1 MTFIIG
7 IILSVLIIFGLY
19 KIYKLHKHRIEEEKE
34 HLEVLSK
41 LNGLVM
47 SSHLRM
53 MEKIDKSAREK
64 LKELE
69 EKEKERVS
77 NLRCTKRVLALILK
91 ELGVSYANLQALI
104 ATSED
109 AQLEWDLCVELE
121 RSNPLLDILGAQLG
135 LTPTT
140 IDKIFKY
147 ANGEIGKEDFD
158 ETDMV
163 KGGIANG

>member
-1 MTFIIG
+1 MFYRILKDRVYDYSDFKYADDCKELEDCTYNDYLGYCKSGVFKYIVSNG
-7 IILSVLIIFGLY
+7 ILIEN
-19 KIYKLHKHRIEEEKE
+19 KNYKL
-34 HLEVLSK
+34 
-41 LNGLVM
+41 
-47 SSHLRM
+47 
-53 MEKIDKSAREK
+53 
-64 LKELE
+64 ELE

-104 ATSED
+104 ATNED

-135 LTPTT
+135 ISSTT

-147 ANGEIGKEDFD
+147 ANGEIGKEYFD

-163 KGGIANG
+163 KGGVANG

>member
-1 MTFIIG
+1 MFYIIKDNKIKEWGNYKFSEDCKEIVG
-7 IILSVLIIFGLY
+7 ISMEEYNKDKDRLVIKGDKLIFNPDYSEISVT
-19 KIYKLHKHRIEEEKE
+19 
-34 HLEVLSK
+34 
-41 LNGLVM
+41 
-47 SSHLRM
+47 
-53 MEKIDKSAREK
+53 
-64 LKELE
+64 
-69 EKEKERVS
+69 KEKERVA
-77 NLRCTKRVLALILK
+77 NLRCTKRVLALVLK

-121 RSNPLLDILGAQLG
+121 RSNPLLDILGAKLG

-158 ETDMV
+158 ETDIV
-163 KGGIANG
+163 KGEMNNG

>member
-1 MTFIIG
+1 MFYIIKDNKIKEWGNYKFSEDCKEIVG
-7 IILSVLIIFGLY
+7 ISMEEYNKDKDRLVIKGDELIFNQDYAEILVT
-19 KIYKLHKHRIEEEKE
+19 
-34 HLEVLSK
+34 
-41 LNGLVM
+41 
-47 SSHLRM
+47 
-53 MEKIDKSAREK
+53 REK
-64 LKELE
+64 D
-69 EKEKERVS
+69 RIA
-77 NLRCTKRVLALILK
+77 NLRCTKRVLALVLK

-147 ANGEIGKEDFD
+147 ANGEIDKEDFD
-158 ETDMV
+158 ETDIV
-163 KGGIANG
+163 KGGVANG

>member
-1 MTFIIG
+1 MFYRTKDDRMYDCG
-7 IILSVLIIFGLY
+7 YY
-19 KIYKLHKHRIEEEKE
+19 KYKPDCYELENITTEEYNKDTLKYIVDKLGYLVPNPNYEEQKKKQEEERISR
-34 HLEVLSK
+34 LT
-41 LNGLVM
+41 
-47 SSHLRM
+47 
-53 MEKIDKSAREK
+53 
-64 LKELE
+64 
-69 EKEKERVS
+69 
-77 NLRCTKRVLALILK
+77 CTKRVLALALQQLGISYARLK
-91 ELGVSYANLQALI
+91 ELI
-104 ATSED
+104 ATNEQ

-158 ETDMV
+158 ETDIV

>member
-1 MTFIIG
+1 MWYRIINDKLFDYADYEYEKNCLTTD
-7 IILSVLIIFGLY
+7 IITQ
-19 KIYKLHKHRIEEEKE
+19 
-34 HLEVLSK
+34 
-41 LNGLVM
+41 
-47 SSHLRM
+47 
-53 MEKIDKSAREK
+53 
-64 LKELE
+64 KELDDDKDKVIIKDGVLVLNPYYTNILIQRE
-69 EKEKERVS
+69 IDRVA

-104 ATSED
+104 ATNED

-121 RSNPLLDILGAQLG
+121 RSNPLLDVLGAQLG
-135 LTPTT
+135 LVPTT

>member
-1 MTFIIG
+1 MWYRILEDRIYDYSDGKYANDCLFTNIITQRELDDDKDKVVIKDG
-7 IILSVLIIFGLY
+7 ELALNPDYSNILVQ
-19 KIYKLHKHRIEEEKE
+19 
-34 HLEVLSK
+34 
-41 LNGLVM
+41 
-47 SSHLRM
+47 
-53 MEKIDKSAREK
+53 RE
-64 LKELE
+64 LD
-69 EKEKERVS
+69 RVS
-77 NLRCTKRVLALILK
+77 NLRCTKRVLALVLK

-147 ANGEIGKEDFD
+147 ANGEIDKEDFD

>member
-1 MTFIIG
+1 MWYRIINDKLFDYADYEYEKNCLTTD
-7 IILSVLIIFGLY
+7 IITQKELDDDKDKVIIKDGVL
-19 KIYKLHKHRIEEEKE
+19 
-34 HLEVLSK
+34 VLNPDYTNI
-41 LNGLVM
+41 LIQ
-47 SSHLRM
+47 R
-53 MEKIDKSAREK
+53 EIDKVA
-64 LKELE
+64 
-69 EKEKERVS
+69 

-104 ATSED
+104 ATNED

-121 RSNPLLDILGAQLG
+121 RSNPLLDILGAKLG

-147 ANGEIGKEDFD
+147 ANGEISKEDFD

-163 KGGIANG
+163 KGGTVNG

>member
-1 MTFIIG
+1 MFYRTKYDRMYDCG
-7 IILSVLIIFGLY
+7 DY
-19 KIYKLHKHRIEEEKE
+19 KYKPDCYELENITTEEYNKDTLKYIVDKLGYLVPNPNYEEQKKKQEEERISR
-34 HLEVLSK
+34 LT
-41 LNGLVM
+41 
-47 SSHLRM
+47 
-53 MEKIDKSAREK
+53 
-64 LKELE
+64 
-69 EKEKERVS
+69 
-77 NLRCTKRVLALILK
+77 CTKRVLALVLK

-104 ATSED
+104 STNED

-158 ETDMV
+158 ETDIV
-163 KGGIANG
+163 RGGIANG

>member
-1 MTFIIG
+1 MFYIIEDNKIKEWGNYKFSEDCKEIVG
-7 IILSVLIIFGLY
+7 ISMEEYNKDKDRLVIKGDELIFNPNYSNIVF
-19 KIYKLHKHRIEEEKE
+19 KRAKDRINNLH
-34 HLEVLSK
+34 
-41 LNGLVM
+41 
-47 SSHLRM
+47 
-53 MEKIDKSAREK
+53 
-64 LKELE
+64 
-69 EKEKERVS
+69 
-77 NLRCTKRVLALILK
+77 CTKRVLALVLK

-104 ATSED
+104 ATNED

-147 ANGEIGKEDFD
+147 ANGEISKENFD
-158 ETDMV
+158 ETDIV

>member
-1 MTFIIG
+1 MFYIIKDNKIKEWGNYKFSEDCKEIVG
-7 IILSVLIIFGLY
+7 ISMEEYNKDKDRLVIKGDELIFNQDYAEILVT
-19 KIYKLHKHRIEEEKE
+19 R
-34 HLEVLSK
+34 
-41 LNGLVM
+41 
-47 SSHLRM
+47 
-53 MEKIDKSAREK
+53 
-64 LKELE
+64 
-69 EKEKERVS
+69 EKERIA

-135 LTPTT
+135 ISSTT

-158 ETDMV
+158 ETDIV
-163 KGGIANG
+163 K

>member
-1 MTFIIG
+1 MIYFDIDKQAYGFEIQHYITTVEDDVWAKYAGTDKWDIIDG
-7 IILSVLIIFGLY
+7 VFTDITNTDEY
-19 KIYKLHKHRIEEEKE
+19 RKKKEEEEKE
-34 HLEVLSK
+34 
-41 LNGLVM
+41 
-47 SSHLRM
+47 
-53 MEKIDKSAREK
+53 
-64 LKELE
+64 
-69 EKEKERVS
+69 RVN
-77 NLRCTKRVLALILK
+77 NLRCTKRVLALVLK

-104 ATSED
+104 STNED

-135 LTPTT
+135 ISPTT

>member
-1 MTFIIG
+1 MWYRIINDKLFDYADYEYEKNCLTTD
-7 IILSVLIIFGLY
+7 IITQ
-19 KIYKLHKHRIEEEKE
+19 
-34 HLEVLSK
+34 
-41 LNGLVM
+41 
-47 SSHLRM
+47 
-53 MEKIDKSAREK
+53 
-64 LKELE
+64 KELDDDKDKVIIKDGVLVLNPDYTNILIQRE
-69 EKEKERVS
+69 IDRVA
-77 NLRCTKRVLALILK
+77 NLRCTKRVLALVLK

-104 ATSED
+104 ATNED

-147 ANGEIGKEDFD
+147 ANGEISKEDFD

-163 KGGIANG
+163 KGGVANG

>member
-7 IILSVLIIFGLY
+7 IILSILIIFGLY

-53 MEKIDKSAREK
+53 MEKVDKNAREK

-69 EKEKERVS
+69 EKER
-77 NLRCTKRVLALILK
+77 
-91 ELGVSYANLQALI
+91 
-104 ATSED
+104 
-109 AQLEWDLCVELE
+109 
-121 RSNPLLDILGAQLG
+121 
-135 LTPTT
+135 
-140 IDKIFKY
+140 
-147 ANGEIGKEDFD
+147 
-158 ETDMV
+158 
-163 KGGIANG
+163 